1 MWPLKFFKFLIWHG
15 TYLKIIK
22 HTTYI
27 LTLMNKHYILQPFL
41 IIIEF
46 LIITCCFFRCHM
58 DASFSFSTLHT
69 FGRHLYTKQWCF
81 RSNLGFTVFFFF
93 CGHKEPRMTNQ
104 PDCTV
109 YTQLFIIYFI
119 LSEIKISSLS
129 VTFFNQLGRNVE
141 SITMIYDVEG
151 LGLKHLW
158 KPAIETYGEVQR
170 HRHIVLT

>member
-1 MWPLKFFKFLIWHG
+1 MHLSVSV
-15 TYLKIIK
+15 
-22 HTTYI
+22 
-27 LTLMNKHYILQPFL
+27 HYIHLA
-41 IIIEF
+41 
-46 LIITCCFFRCHM
+46 
-58 DASFSFSTLHT
+58 DT
-69 FGRHLYTKQWCF
+69 FIQ
-81 RSNLGFTVFFFF
+81 SSDVLGAIWGSLFFF